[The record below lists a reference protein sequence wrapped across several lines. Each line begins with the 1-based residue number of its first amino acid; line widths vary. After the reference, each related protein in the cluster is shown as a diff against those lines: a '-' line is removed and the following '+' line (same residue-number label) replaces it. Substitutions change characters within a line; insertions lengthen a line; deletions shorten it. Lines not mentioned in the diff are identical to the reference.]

1 MPSPSIHPSIHD
13 TGGVFSSSAAQGAE
27 NQATIDMRVSMCA
40 CACACAL
47 LVIYAARVMVICAAR
62 VMVLCAARV
71 EESVEQALHVVRAC
85 VISTFA
91 RGIYLLLRTHVLTH
105 THTHT
110 HTQARLE

>member
-1 MPSPSIHPSIHD
+1 MHD

-27 NQATIDMRVSMCA
+27 NQAPDTSMRVSMCA

-71 EESVEQALHVVRAC
+71 DESVEQALHVVRVC

-91 RGIYLLLRTHVLTH
+91 RGIYLLLRTHVH

-110 HTQARLE
+110 HKQGSSEE